1 MTAKLK
7 IETSKVDV
15 SAIYIMKTIAVFLV
29 AKTLKTPKSVFE
41 VLPVRDICRWSKF
54 YLNFNFYG
62 ILASFYFGDRAGTD

>member
-15 SAIYIMKTIAVFLV
+15 SAILIMKTIVVIAAHSALETQ
-29 AKTLKTPKSVFE
+29 KLVFE

-54 YLNFNFYG
+54 
-62 ILASFYFGDRAGTD
+62 